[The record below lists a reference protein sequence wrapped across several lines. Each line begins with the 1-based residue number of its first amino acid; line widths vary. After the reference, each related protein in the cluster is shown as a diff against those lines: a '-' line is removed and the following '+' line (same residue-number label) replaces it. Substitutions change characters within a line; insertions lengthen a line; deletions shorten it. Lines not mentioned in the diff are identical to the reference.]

1 MGRERG
7 KSTCRRGRCRQVS
20 PKTRRQNLC
29 RVGPTPWGRTRRA
42 WRPVSLSFRLDGK
55 VALVTGAS
63 RGLGAGIA
71 DALQEAGATVAGTS
85 REPRSAAQVAK
96 RLGSVPVVMDVT
108 DVASVRAGVDRV
120 ASELERL
127 DILINNA
134 GLNIPQGVFDVDEA
148 SWDAVLD
155 TNLKGTFFAAQAAA
169 RQMVASGE
177 GGRIINIASQA
188 GVVGI
193 EERSAYGASKGGA
206 ILLTKVLAIELAQH
220 GITVN
225 AVAPTFIATELT
237 RGTLE
242 NSAWRERIL
251 SSIPLGRVGEAEDV
265 AAAAVYLASPAAA
278 MVTGHTLLVD
288 GGWTAW

>member
-1 MGRERG
+1 M
-7 KSTCRRGRCRQVS
+7 
-20 PKTRRQNLC
+20 
-29 RVGPTPWGRTRRA
+29 
-42 WRPVSLSFRLDGK
+42 PVSLSFRLDGK

-85 REPRSAAQVAK
+85 REPKSAAQVAK

-120 ASELERL
+120 ASEFERL
-127 DILINNA
+127 DILVNNA

-155 TNLKGTFFAAQAAA
+155 ANLKGTFFAAQAAA
-169 RQMVASGE
+169 RHMVASGD
-177 GGRIINIASQA
+177 GGRIINVTSQA

-206 ILLTKVLAIELAQH
+206 VLLTKVLAIELAQH

-225 AVAPTFIATELT
+225 AVAPTFVATELA

-242 NSAWRERIL
+242 NPEWRERIL
-251 SSIPLGRVGEAEDV
+251 SRIPLGRVGEVEDV
-265 AAAAVYLASPAAA
+265 AAATLYLASPAAA

>member
-1 MGRERG
+1 M
-7 KSTCRRGRCRQVS
+7 V
-20 PKTRRQNLC
+20 
-29 RVGPTPWGRTRRA
+29 
-42 WRPVSLSFRLDGK
+42 RPHL
-55 VALVTGAS
+55 
-63 RGLGAGIA
+63 
-71 DALQEAGATVAGTS
+71 
-85 REPRSAAQVAK
+85 
-96 RLGSVPVVMDVT
+96 
-108 DVASVRAGVDRV
+108 ASVRAGVDRV

-134 GLNIPQGVFDVDEA
+134 GLNIPQGVFDVEET

-169 RQMVASGE
+169 RHMVAGGE
-177 GGRIINIASQA
+177 GGRIINVASQA
-188 GVVGI
+188 GIVGI

-206 ILLTKVLAIELAQH
+206 VLLTKVLAIELAQH

-237 RGTLE
+237 RDTLE
-242 NSAWRERIL
+242 NLAWRERIL
-251 SSIPLGRVGEAEDV
+251 SRIPLGRVGAAEDV

>member
-1 MGRERG
+1 M
-7 KSTCRRGRCRQVS
+7 
-20 PKTRRQNLC
+20 
-29 RVGPTPWGRTRRA
+29 
-42 WRPVSLSFRLDGK
+42 PVSLSFRLDGK

-71 DALQEAGATVAGTS
+71 TGLLEADATVIGTS
-85 REPRSAAQVAK
+85 RNPDSATQVAK
-96 RLGSVPVVMDVT
+96 QLGSVPVVMDIT
-108 DVASVRAGVDRV
+108 EVASVRAGVDRV
-120 ASELERL
+120 ASELGRL
-127 DILINNA
+127 DILVNNA

-169 RQMVASGE
+169 RCMVTNGE

-206 ILLTKVLAIELAQH
+206 VLLTKVLAIELAQH

-242 NSAWRERIL
+242 NPTWRERVL
-251 SSIPLGRVGEAEDV
+251 SRIPLGRIGESEDV
-265 AAAAVYLASPAAA
+265 AAATVYLASPAAA

-288 GGWTAW
+288 GGWTAR

>member
-1 MGRERG
+1 M
-7 KSTCRRGRCRQVS
+7 
-20 PKTRRQNLC
+20 
-29 RVGPTPWGRTRRA
+29 
-42 WRPVSLSFRLDGK
+42 SLSFRLDGK

-71 DALQEAGATVAGTS
+71 DALKESGATVAGTS
-85 REPRSAAQVAK
+85 REQGSAEQVAE
-96 RLGSVPVVMDVT
+96 RLGSVPVAMDVS
-108 DVASVRAGVDRV
+108 DVGSVRAGVDRV
-120 ASELERL
+120 AAELGRL
-127 DILINNA
+127 DILVNNA

-148 SWDAVLD
+148 SWDAVVD
-155 TNLKGTFFAAQAAA
+155 TNLKGTFFTAQAAA
-169 RQMVASGE
+169 RHMVAGDE
-177 GGRIINIASQA
+177 GGRIINVASQA

-206 ILLTKVLAIELAQH
+206 VVLTKVLAIELAQR

-242 NSAWRERIL
+242 NPAWRERIL
-251 SSIPLGRVGEAEDV
+251 SRIPLGRVGEVEEV
-265 AAAAVYLASPAAA
+265 AAATVYLASPAAA
-278 MVTGHTLLVD
+278 LVTGHTLLVD

>member
-1 MGRERG
+1 
-7 KSTCRRGRCRQVS
+7 
-20 PKTRRQNLC
+20 
-29 RVGPTPWGRTRRA
+29 
-42 WRPVSLSFRLDGK
+42 VSLSFRLDGK

-71 DALQEAGATVAGTS
+71 DALKEAGAKVVGTS
-85 REPRSAAQVAK
+85 REQDSAEQVAK
-96 RLGSVPVVMDVT
+96 RLGSVPVVMDVA
-108 DVASVRAGVDRV
+108 DVGSVRAGVDRV
-120 ASELERL
+120 ASQLGRL
-127 DILINNA
+127 DILVNNA

-148 SWDAVLD
+148 SWNAVVD

-169 RQMVASGE
+169 RRMVAE

-193 EERSAYGASKGGA
+193 EERSAYGASKGGVT
-206 ILLTKVLAIELAQH
+206 ILTKVLAIELARH

-225 AVAPTFIATELT
+225 AVAPTFVATELT
-237 RGTLE
+237 RTTLE
-242 NSAWRERIL
+242 DPAWRERVL
-251 SSIPLGRVGEAEDV
+251 SRIPLGRVGEPEDV
-265 AAAAVYLASPAAA
+265 GAATVYLASPAAA

>member
-1 MGRERG
+1 M
-7 KSTCRRGRCRQVS
+7 
-20 PKTRRQNLC
+20 
-29 RVGPTPWGRTRRA
+29 
-42 WRPVSLSFRLDGK
+42 SLSFRLDGK

-71 DALQEAGATVAGTS
+71 AALKEAGATVVGTS
-85 REPRSAAQVAK
+85 RKQGSAEQVAE
-96 RLGSVPVVMDVT
+96 RLDSVPVAMDVS

-120 ASELERL
+120 ASELGRL
-127 DILINNA
+127 DVLVNNA

-169 RQMVASGE
+169 RHMAGRGE
-177 GGRIINIASQA
+177 GGRIINVASQA

-193 EERSAYGASKGGA
+193 EERSAYGASKGGTV
-206 ILLTKVLAIELAQH
+206 LLTKVLAIELAQH

-237 RGTLE
+237 RATLE
-242 NSAWRERIL
+242 DPAWRERIL
-251 SSIPLGRVGEAEDV
+251 SRIPLGRVGEVEDV
-265 AAAAVYLASPAAA
+265 AAATVYLASPAAA

>member
-1 MGRERG
+1 M
-7 KSTCRRGRCRQVS
+7 
-20 PKTRRQNLC
+20 
-29 RVGPTPWGRTRRA
+29 
-42 WRPVSLSFRLDGK
+42 SLSFRLDGK

-71 DALQEAGATVAGTS
+71 AALKEAGATVAGTS
-85 REPRSAAQVAK
+85 REQESAAQIAK
-96 RLGSVPVVMDVT
+96 RLGSIPVVMDVA
-108 DVASVRAGVDRV
+108 DVASVRAGVDSV
-120 ASELERL
+120 LSEFGHL
-127 DILINNA
+127 DILVNNA

-155 TNLKGTFFAAQAAA
+155 TNLKGTFFVTQAAA
-169 RQMVASGE
+169 RHIADRGE
-177 GGRIINIASQA
+177 GGRIINVASQA

-193 EERSAYGASKGGA
+193 EERSAYGASKGGTV
-206 ILLTKVLAIELAQH
+206 LLTKVLAIELAQH

-237 RGTLE
+237 RATLE
-242 NSAWRERIL
+242 DPAWRERIL
-251 SSIPLGRVGEAEDV
+251 SRIPLGRVGEVEDV
-265 AAAAVYLASPAAA
+265 AAATVYLASPAAA

>member
-1 MGRERG
+1 
-7 KSTCRRGRCRQVS
+7 
-20 PKTRRQNLC
+20 
-29 RVGPTPWGRTRRA
+29 
-42 WRPVSLSFRLDGK
+42 VSLSFRLDGK

-71 DALQEAGATVAGTS
+71 DGLKEAGAKVVGTS
-85 REPRSAAQVAK
+85 REQDSAEQVAK
-96 RLGSVPVVMDVT
+96 RLGSVPVVMDVA
-108 DVASVRAGVDRV
+108 DVGSVRAGVDRV
-120 ASELERL
+120 ASQLGRL
-127 DILINNA
+127 DILVNNA

-148 SWDAVLD
+148 SWNAVVD

-169 RQMVASGE
+169 RRMVAE

-193 EERSAYGASKGGA
+193 EERSAYGASKGGVT
-206 ILLTKVLAIELAQH
+206 ILTKVLAIELARH

-225 AVAPTFIATELT
+225 AVAPTFVATELT
-237 RGTLE
+237 RTTLE
-242 NSAWRERIL
+242 DPAWRERVL
-251 SSIPLGRVGEAEDV
+251 SRIPLGRVGEPEDV
-265 AAAAVYLASPAAA
+265 AAATVYLASPAAA

>member
-1 MGRERG
+1 M
-7 KSTCRRGRCRQVS
+7 
-20 PKTRRQNLC
+20 
-29 RVGPTPWGRTRRA
+29 
-42 WRPVSLSFRLDGK
+42 PVSLSFRLDGK

-63 RGLGAGIA
+63 RGLGAEIA
-71 DALQEAGATVAGTS
+71 EALQEAGATVAGTS
-85 REPRSAAQVAK
+85 REARSPAQVAK

-108 DVASVRAGVDRV
+108 DVASVRAGVDRAV
-120 ASELERL
+120 SELERL

-134 GLNIPQGVFDVDEA
+134 GLNIPQGVLDVDEA

-155 TNLKGTFFAAQAAA
+155 TNFKGTFFAAQAAA

-193 EERSAYGASKGGA
+193 EERSAYGASKSGA

-237 RGTLE
+237 RDTLE
-242 NSAWRERIL
+242 NSAWRER
-251 SSIPLGRVGEAEDV
+251 IPLGRVGEAEDV